1 MSMPF
6 FELKPSVNLMQ
17 RTTQAAEATTGTTPL
32 AEASQPGRLISLDVF
47 RGLTVMAMILVNN
60 PGDWG
65 HIYPP
70 LEHAEW
76 NGCTPTDLI
85 FPFFLFIVGVSLV
98 YALDGAK
105 RQGGPQSAVLLRVL
119 RRAAVLFG
127 LGLLLSLYP
136 KFDFSVVRMMG
147 VLQRIALVFLGCS
160 FIFLKTSWRAQ
171 IWLLVSFL
179 AGYAVMMQL
188 VPVPGFGPAN
198 LEPATNLGAWLD
210 RLVFSE
216 AHLWKQSKTWDPEGL
231 LGTLP
236 ALGTGLLGG
245 LTAQWLRRR
254 DQEPA
259 AKVAWLFVAGGA
271 ITLAGL
277 IWAPWFPINKALWSS
292 PYVLYTGGLAMAG
305 LAALYWIC
313 DVQGYRAWT
322 RPALV
327 YGVNAVLVFCL
338 SALLSRTFGL
348 FKLLGP
354 DGNLLGLKEWLYEW
368 GIAPYFHDPR
378 NASLVGALLLIIIWF
393 GILNWMYKKG
403 VVVKV

>member
-1 MSMPF
+1 MNS
-6 FELKPSVNLMQ
+6 
-17 RTTQAAEATTGTTPL
+17 TTQAALDISGAVPL

-98 YALDGAK
+98 YALDGVK
-105 RQGGPQSAVLLRVL
+105 QQGDPQGAVLSRVA

-136 KFDFSVVRMMG
+136 KFDFPVVRIMG
-147 VLQRIALVFLGCS
+147 VLQRIALVFFGCS
-160 FIFLKTSWRAQ
+160 VIFLNTSRRTQVYLVAS
-171 IWLLVSFL
+171 LLI
-179 AGYAVMMQL
+179 GYAVLLQL

-210 RLVFSE
+210 RLVLTE
-216 AHLWKQSKTWDPEGL
+216 PHLWTQSRTWDPEGL

-236 ALGTGLLGG
+236 ALATGLLGA
-245 LTAQWLRRR
+245 LTAQWLRRPDR
-254 DQEPA
+254 EPA
-259 AKVAWLFVAGGA
+259 AKVAWLFMAGGG
-271 ITLAGL
+271 LALLGL
-277 IWAPWFPINKALWSS
+277 VWHPWFPINKALWSS
-292 PYVLYTGGLAMAG
+292 AYVLYTGGLAMAG

-327 YGVNAVLVFCL
+327 YGVNAILVFCL

-348 FKLLGP
+348 FKLALPG
-354 DGNLLGLKEWLYEW
+354 GKTGGLKEWLYGW
-368 GIAPYFHDPR
+368 GIAPHFADPR
-378 NASLVGALLLIIIWF
+378 TASLVGAVTLIVIWHF
-393 GILNWMYKKG
+393 ILSWMYRKG
-403 VVVKV
+403 VVLKV

>member
-1 MSMPF
+1 MHS
-6 FELKPSVNLMQ
+6 
-17 RTTQAAEATTGTTPL
+17 TTQAALDTTGTLPL

-98 YALDGAK
+98 YALDGVK
-105 RQGGPQSAVLLRVL
+105 RRGGPLGSTLGRVA

-136 KFDFSVVRMMG
+136 KFDFPVVRIMG
-147 VLQRIALVFLGCS
+147 VLQRIALVFFGCS
-160 FIFLKTSWRAQ
+160 VIFLTTRRRTQ
-171 IWLLVSFL
+171 IGLVAAFL
-179 AGYAVMMQL
+179 VGYAVLLQL

-216 AHLWKQSKTWDPEGL
+216 PHLWKQSRTWDPEGL

-236 ALGTGLLGG
+236 ALATGLLGA
-245 LTAQWLRRR
+245 LTAQWLRRP
-254 DQEPA
+254 DLEPA
-259 AKVAWLFVAGGA
+259 AKVAWLFIAGGGLA
-271 ITLAGL
+271 ILGL
-277 IWAPWFPINKALWSS
+277 VWHPWFPINKALWSS

-313 DVQGYRAWT
+313 DVQGHRAFT

-327 YGVNAVLVFCL
+327 YGVNAILVFCL

-348 FKLLGP
+348 FKLALPG
-354 DGNLLGLKEWLYEW
+354 GKTGGLKEWFYAW
-368 GIAPYFHDPR
+368 GIAPLFADPR
-378 NASLVGALLLIIIWF
+378 SASLAGAVTLIVIWYF
-393 GILNWMYKKG
+393 ILSWMYKKG
-403 VVVKV
+403 VVLKV

>member
-1 MSMPF
+1 MNP
-6 FELKPSVNLMQ
+6 PA
-17 RTTQAAEATTGTTPL
+17 QAAFDTTSAPQL

-98 YALDGAK
+98 YALDGVK
-105 RQGGPQSAVLLRVL
+105 QRGGPLGPTLGRVA

-136 KFDFSVVRMMG
+136 KFDFSVVRIMG
-147 VLQRIALVFLGCS
+147 VLQRIALVFFGCS
-160 FIFLKTSWRAQ
+160 VIFLHTSRRTQ
-171 IWLLVSFL
+171 VGLVAAFL
-179 AGYAVMMQL
+179 VGYAVLMQL

-216 AHLWKQSKTWDPEGL
+216 AHLWKQSRTWDPEGL

-236 ALGTGLLGG
+236 ALATGLLGA
-245 LTAQWLRRR
+245 LTAQWLRRPDR
-254 DQEPA
+254 EPA
-259 AKVAWLFVAGGA
+259 AKVAWLLIAGGG
-271 ITLAGL
+271 LALLGL
-277 IWAPWFPINKALWSS
+277 CWHPWFPINKALWSS

-305 LAALYWIC
+305 LAALYWVC
-313 DVQGYRAWT
+313 DVQGHRAWT

-327 YGVNAVLVFCL
+327 YGVNAILVFCL

-348 FKLLGP
+348 FKLALPG
-354 DGNLLGLKEWLYEW
+354 GKTGGLKEWLYEW
-368 GIAPYFHDPR
+368 GIAPHFADPR
-378 NASLVGALLLIIIWF
+378 TASLVGAVLLIVIWYF
-393 GILNWMYKKG
+393 ILSWMYKKG
-403 VVVKV
+403 VVWKV

>member
-1 MSMPF
+1 
-6 FELKPSVNLMQ
+6 MQ
-17 RTTQAAEATTGTTPL
+17 RTTQAALDTTGTLPL

-98 YALDGAK
+98 YALDGVK
-105 RQGGPQSAVLLRVL
+105 RQGGPQGAVMWRVL
-119 RRAAVLFG
+119 RRAAMLFG

-136 KFDFSVVRMMG
+136 KFNFPVVRVMG

-160 FIFLKTSWRAQ
+160 FIFLKTSWRTQ
-171 IWLLVSFL
+171 LWLIAGLL
-179 AGYAVMMQL
+179 IGYAVLMQL

-210 RLVFSE
+210 RLIISE
-216 AHLWKQSKTWDPEGL
+216 PHLWKQSRTWDPEGL

-236 ALGTGLLGG
+236 ALGTGLLGV
-245 LTAQWLRRR
+245 LTAQWLR
-254 DQEPA
+254 QPGPEPA

-271 ITLAGL
+271 LTLLGL
-277 IWAPWFPINKALWSS
+277 LWAPWFPINKALWSS
-292 PYVLYTGGLAMAG
+292 PYVLYAGGLAMAG
-305 LAALYWIC
+305 LAALYWVC
-313 DVQGYRAWT
+313 DVQGHRAWT
-322 RPALV
+322 RPAVV
-327 YGVNAVLVFCL
+327 YGVNAILVFCL

-348 FKLLGP
+348 FKLPLPG
-354 DGNLLGLKEWLYEW
+354 GKTGGVKEWLYEW
-368 GIAPYFHDPR
+368 AIAPHFADPR
-378 NASLVGALLLIIIWF
+378 LASAAGALTLVVIWYF
-393 GILNWMYKKG
+393 ILSWMYKKG
-403 VVVKV
+403 VVLKV

>member
-1 MSMPF
+1 MNP
-6 FELKPSVNLMQ
+6 PA
-17 RTTQAAEATTGTTPL
+17 QAAFDTTSAPQL

-98 YALDGAK
+98 YALDGVK
-105 RQGGPQSAVLLRVL
+105 QRGGPLGPTLGRVA

-136 KFDFSVVRMMG
+136 KFDFSVVRIMG
-147 VLQRIALVFLGCS
+147 VLQRIALVFFGCS
-160 FIFLKTSWRAQ
+160 VIFLHTSRRTQ
-171 IWLLVSFL
+171 VGLVAAFL
-179 AGYAVMMQL
+179 VGYAVLMQL

-216 AHLWKQSKTWDPEGL
+216 AHLWKQSRTWDPEGL

-236 ALGTGLLGG
+236 ALATGLLGA
-245 LTAQWLRRR
+245 LTAQWLRRPDR
-254 DQEPA
+254 EPA
-259 AKVAWLFVAGGA
+259 AKVAWLLIAGGG
-271 ITLAGL
+271 LALLGL
-277 IWAPWFPINKALWSS
+277 CWHPWFPINKALWSS

-305 LAALYWIC
+305 LAALYWVC
-313 DVQGYRAWT
+313 DVQGHRAWT

-327 YGVNAVLVFCL
+327 YGVNAILVFCL

-348 FKLLGP
+348 FRLALPGGKTG
-354 DGNLLGLKEWLYEW
+354 GLKEWLYEW
-368 GIAPYFHDPR
+368 GIAPHFADPR
-378 NASLVGALLLIIIWF
+378 TASLVGAVLLIVIWYF
-393 GILNWMYKKG
+393 ILSWMYKKG
-403 VVVKV
+403 VVWKV

>member
-1 MSMPF
+1 MRS
-6 FELKPSVNLMQ
+6 
-17 RTTQAAEATTGTTPL
+17 TTQAALVTTGARPL

-47 RGLTVMAMILVNN
+47 RGLTVAAMILVNN

-105 RQGGPQSAVLLRVL
+105 RAGGPQGAVLGRVL

-136 KFDFSVVRMMG
+136 RFDFSMVRIMG

-160 FIFLKTSWRAQ
+160 AIYLKTSRRTQ
-171 IWLLVSFL
+171 LGLLVVVL
-179 AGYAVMMQL
+179 VGYAVLMQL

-198 LEPATNLGAWLD
+198 LEPTTNLGAWLD
-210 RLVFSE
+210 RLVFGE
-216 AHLWKQSKTWDPEGL
+216 AHLWKVSKTWDPEGL

-245 LTAQWLRRR
+245 LTAQWLRRPDR
-254 DQEPA
+254 EPA
-259 AKVAWLFVAGGA
+259 AKVAGLFVAGGA
-271 ITLAGL
+271 VVMLGL
-277 IWAPWFPINKALWSS
+277 IWHAWFPINKALWSS
-292 PYVLYTGGLAMAG
+292 SYVLYTGGLAMMG

-313 DVQGYRAWT
+313 DVQGHRHWAG
-322 RPALV
+322 PALA
-327 YGVNAVLVFCL
+327 YGVNAILVFCL

-348 FKLLGP
+348 FTLMGP
-354 DGNLLGLKEWLYEW
+354 AGKALGLKEWLYEW
-368 GIAPYFHDPR
+368 GIAPYFTDPR
-378 NASLVGALLLIIIWF
+378 TASLVGALVLIGIWW
-393 GILNWMYKKG
+393 GILSWMHRKG
-403 VVVKV
+403 VVLKV

>member
-1 MSMPF
+1 MNT
-6 FELKPSVNLMQ
+6 V
-17 RTTQAAEATTGTTPL
+17 TQAAVATTGAQPL
-32 AEASQPGRLISLDVF
+32 VEASQPGRLVSLDVF
-47 RGLTVMAMILVNN
+47 RGITVMAMILVNN

-70 LEHAEW
+70 FEHAEW

-98 YALDGAK
+98 YALDGVK
-105 RQGGPQSAVLLRVL
+105 QQGGPQGAVLWRVA

-136 KFDFSVVRMMG
+136 KFDFSVVRIMG

-160 FIFLKTSWRAQ
+160 FIFLKSSWRTQA
-171 IWLLVSFL
+171 WLVVVFLVS
-179 AGYAVMMQL
+179 YAVLMQV

-216 AHLWKQSKTWDPEGL
+216 AHLWKSSKTWDPEGL

-236 ALGTGLLGG
+236 ALGTGLLGV

-254 DQEPA
+254 DREPA
-259 AKVAWLFVAGGA
+259 TKVAWLFVAAGA
-271 ITLAGL
+271 VTILGL
-277 IWAPWFPINKALWSS
+277 VWAPWFPINKALWSS
-292 PYVLYTGGLAMAG
+292 PYVLYTGGLAIAG
-305 LAALYWIC
+305 LAALYWVC

-327 YGVNAVLVFCL
+327 YGVNAILVFCL

-348 FKLLGP
+348 FKLALPTGKT
-354 DGNLLGLKEWLYEW
+354 GGLKEWLYEW
-368 GIAPYFHDPR
+368 GIAPFFTDPR
-378 NASLVGALLLIIIWF
+378 AASLMGAVVLIIIWYF
-393 GILNWMYKKG
+393 ILSWMYKKN
-403 VVVKV
+403 VVLKV

>member
-1 MSMPF
+1 
-6 FELKPSVNLMQ
+6 MQ
-17 RTTQAAEATTGTTPL
+17 TTTQAALATTGALPL

-47 RGLTVMAMILVNN
+47 RGLTVAAMILVNN
-60 PGDWG
+60 PGDWA

-105 RQGGPQSAVLLRVL
+105 RQGGPQGAVLWRVL

-136 KFDFSVVRMMG
+136 KFDFSVVRIMG

-160 FIFLKTSWRAQ
+160 FIYLKTSRRTQ
-171 IWLLVSFL
+171 IGLLVLFL
-179 AGYAVMMQL
+179 VGYAVLMQL

-216 AHLWKQSKTWDPEGL
+216 AHLWKTSKTWDPEGL

-245 LTAQWLRRR
+245 LTAQWLRRTDR
-254 DQEPA
+254 EPA
-259 AKVAWLFVAGGA
+259 AKVAWLFVVGG
-271 ITLAGL
+271 GL
-277 IWAPWFPINKALWSS
+277 VIVGLSWDAWFPINKALWSS
-292 PYVLYTGGLAMAG
+292 SYVLFTGGLATMG
-305 LAALYWIC
+305 LAALYWLC
-313 DVQGYRAWT
+313 DVQGYRRYT
-322 RPALV
+322 GPALA
-327 YGVNAVLVFCL
+327 YGVNAILVFCL

-348 FKLLGP
+348 FKLALPG
-354 DGNLLGLKEWLYEW
+354 GKTGGLKEWLYQW
-368 GIAPYFHDPR
+368 GIVPLFADPR
-378 NASLVGALLLIIIWF
+378 NASLAGALLLIFIW
-393 GILNWMYKKG
+393 GVILVWMRRKG
-403 VVVKV
+403 VVWKV

>member
-1 MSMPF
+1 MNS
-6 FELKPSVNLMQ
+6 
-17 RTTQAAEATTGTTPL
+17 TTQAALDTTGALPL

-47 RGLTVMAMILVNN
+47 RGITVAAMILVNN

-98 YALDGAK
+98 YALDGVK
-105 RQGGPQSAVLLRVL
+105 RQGGPQGAVLLRVL
-119 RRAAVLFG
+119 RRAAVLFA

-136 KFDFSVVRMMG
+136 KFDFSVVRVMG

-160 FIFLKTSWRAQ
+160 VIFLKTSWRTQ
-171 IWLLVSFL
+171 LWLLAAFL
-179 AGYAVMMQL
+179 IGYAVLMQL

-210 RLVFSE
+210 RLVLSE
-216 AHLWKQSKTWDPEGL
+216 AHLWKSSKTWDPEGL

-245 LTAQWLRRR
+245 LTAQGLRRR
-254 DQEPA
+254 DHEPA

-271 ITLAGL
+271 VVILGL
-277 IWAPWFPINKALWSS
+277 IWDPWFPINKALWSS
-292 PYVLYTGGLAMAG
+292 SYVLYTGGLAMMG
-305 LAALYWIC
+305 LAALYWLC
-313 DVQGYRAWT
+313 DVQGYRRWT
-322 RPALV
+322 GPALA
-327 YGVNAVLVFCL
+327 YGVNAILVFCL
-338 SALLSRTFGL
+338 SALLSRTFSL
-348 FKLLGP
+348 IKLMGP
-354 DGNLLGLKEWLYEW
+354 AGKPVGLKEWLYQW
-368 GIAPYFHDPR
+368 GIEPLFADPR
-378 NASLVGALLLIIIWF
+378 TASLVGALTLVLIWW
-393 GILNWMYKKG
+393 GILHWMRRKG
-403 VVVKV
+403 VVLKV

>member
-1 MSMPF
+1 
-6 FELKPSVNLMQ
+6 MQ
-17 RTTQAAEATTGTTPL
+17 RTTQAALETTGALPL

-70 LEHAEW
+70 FEHAEW

-98 YALDGAK
+98 YALDGVK
-105 RQGGPQSAVLLRVL
+105 GQGGPQGAVLGRVL

-136 KFDFSVVRMMG
+136 KFDFTTVRIMG
-147 VLQRIALVFLGCS
+147 VLQRIALAFLGCS
-160 FIFLKTSWRAQ
+160 IIFLKTGWRTQ
-171 IWLLVSFL
+171 IWLIIGFL
-179 AGYAVMMQL
+179 IGYAVLMQL

-198 LEPATNLGAWLD
+198 LEPTTNLGAWLD
-210 RLVFSE
+210 RTIFTE

-236 ALGTGLLGG
+236 ALATGLLGS
-245 LTAQWLRRR
+245 LTAQWLRRKGP
-254 DQEPA
+254 EPA
-259 AKVAWLFVAGGA
+259 AKVAWLFVAGG
-271 ITLAGL
+271 GL
-277 IWAPWFPINKALWSS
+277 ILLGLCWAPWFPINKALWSS
-292 PYVLYTGGLAMAG
+292 PYVLYTGGLAVAG

-327 YGVNAVLVFCL
+327 YGVNAILVFCL

-348 FKLLGP
+348 FKLALPG
-354 DGNLLGLKEWLYEW
+354 GKTGGLKEWLYEW
-368 GIAPYFHDPR
+368 GIAPHFTDPR
-378 NASLVGALLLIIIWF
+378 TASLVGAVTLIVIWYF
-393 GILNWMYKKG
+393 ILSLMYKKG
-403 VVVKV
+403 VVLKV